1 MTQEE
6 ANSAA
11 TSSNTALGA
20 GVATIKYGVFAR
32 WSNNHVKDYSICL
45 YNTQYDTEFGAAT
58 ESQLLAFARVSIQT
72 IGIMLAGDDAA
83 AREAIE
89 AEAAEK
95 TKAIKREQA
104 KADKEQ
110 ALFNVH

>member
-11 TSSNTALGA
+11 TSNNTALGA

-45 YNTQYDTEFGAAT
+45 YNTQYETEFGAAT

-72 IGIMLAGDDAA
+72 IGIMAAGDDTAA
-83 AREAIE
+83 FKTNFNIK
-89 AEAAEK
+89 AAED
-95 TKAIKREQA
+95 TELAA
-104 KADKEQ
+104 Y
-110 ALFNVH
+110 LGL